1 MKPTAPRVRL
11 RRLEP
16 VVRAALRAARWP
28 RGSTVLVAVSGGADS
43 SALLATLAALA
54 PAHDLHLRAAHLHHG
69 LRGREADLDL
79 AHVRA
84 LCAALGVPL
93 ASARMDGR
101 ARLRGRGLAGE
112 DGLRTLRRE
121 WLGRAAARVGAVAI
135 ATAHTADDQLETLLL
150 RLGRGTG
157 AAGAGGMRARHGR
170 WWKPLLE
177 ATRADVEA
185 DLARARIAWRDDA
198 SNASPEYTRNRVRHG
213 VVPALLDALGVP
225 PGPATARRAGL
236 ARRAQALARELGESH
251 ATLERAAARAFARLT
266 TATGLERTGLARLPL
281 PVLRLTLRRWW
292 RHHGPQGPAAPGLT
306 LRHLGPWLAA
316 VRGPRR
322 HAEVALP
329 SGWRALVEPTR
340 TRLASPAGTARGA
353 ARARRHASATD
364 ARLRDRRP
372 SPPRTP
378 RARASRVAGPSGRHP
393 SLAGRQARPS
403 AQE

>member
-1 MKPTAPRVRL
+1 MKPTSPRIRL

-28 RGSTVLVAVSGGADS
+28 HGGTVLVAVSGGADS
-43 SALLATLAALA
+43 TALLATLATLA
-54 PAHDLHLRAAHLHHG
+54 PAHGLRLHAAHLHHG
-69 LRGREADLDL
+69 LRGRDADLDRS
-79 AHVRA
+79 HVRA
-84 LCAALGVPL
+84 LCDVLGVPL
-93 ASARMDGR
+93 TTARMDGR
-101 ARLRGRGLAGE
+101 ARLRARGLAGE

-121 WLGRAAARVGAVAI
+121 WLGRVAARVGAVAI

-177 ATRADVEA
+177 ATRADLEA
-185 DLARARIAWRDDA
+185 DLTRARLAWRDDA

-225 PGPATARRAGL
+225 PGPAAERRAGL
-236 ARRAQALARELGESH
+236 AKRAQALARELGESH
-251 ATLERAAARAFARLT
+251 ATLERAAARAIARLT
-266 TATGLERTGLARLPL
+266 TPAGLDRPGLARLPL
-281 PVLRLTLRRWW
+281 PVLRLALRRWW
-292 RHHGPQGPAAPGLT
+292 RTHGPQGPSAPGLT
-306 LRHLGPWLAA
+306 VRHLGPWLAA
-316 VRGPRR
+316 VRGPQR
-322 HAEVALP
+322 HAELSLP
-329 SGWRALVEPTR
+329 NGWRAAVEPTR
-340 TRLASPAGTARGA
+340 TRLVSPVRAARGA
-353 ARARRHASATD
+353 VRAHRHAGATG

-378 RARASRVAGPSGRHP
+378 RERASRVAGSSGRHP